1 MPENYSNN
9 FNNQVTAS
17 FPMDIDDTGLMMS
30 NSDFNSNFS
39 SAIPSFDFNDI
50 KSCDS
55 RLNQYEKD
63 SKDDASEHF
72 MSKNLDDEK
81 TGIVTKS
88 KNGLIGN
95 FDQNLFDT
103 LKNNNINTNLNHLAN
118 NDMFLL
124 SNDTMKKD
132 DKHLS
137 NNLNLANNYDLFNT
151 GIPMDFESII
161 PYNDLQTPDSLFQ
174 SSFNSNSLFT
184 DENMMACEDSN
195 LLCNL

>member
-1 MPENYSNN
+1 
-9 FNNQVTAS
+9 
-17 FPMDIDDTGLMMS
+17 MDIDDNGSLMLS
-30 NSDFNSNFS
+30 HNSDYNSNFN
-39 SAIPSFDFNDI
+39 SAITSFDFNDI
-50 KSCDS
+50 KSCDN
-55 RLNQYEKD
+55 RLNQFDKD
-63 SKDDASEHF
+63 HKQDTEHF
-72 MSKNLDDEK
+72 MSKTSSIDDEK
-81 TGIVTKS
+81 LGNSIVTKS

-103 LKNNNINTNLNHLAN
+103 LKNNNINNNLNHLSN

-124 SNDTMKKD
+124 SNDTIKKE

-137 NNLNLANNYDLFNT
+137 NNLNLTNNYDLFNT

-174 SSFNSNSLFT
+174 GSFNSNSLFT
-184 DENMMACEDSN
+184 DENMMTCEDSN

>member
-1 MPENYSNN
+1 
-9 FNNQVTAS
+9 
-17 FPMDIDDTGLMMS
+17 MDIDDSASLMLS

-39 SAIPSFDFNDI
+39 STIPSFDFNDV

-55 RLNQYEKD
+55 RLNQFDK
-63 SKDDASEHF
+63 SKDDAEHF
-72 MSKNLDDEK
+72 MSKGKHDEK
-81 TGIVTKS
+81 LGNSLVTKS

-103 LKNNNINTNLNHLAN
+103 LKNNNINNNLNNLNHLAN
-118 NDMFLL
+118 SDMFLM
-124 SNDTMKKD
+124 SNETKKD
-132 DKHLS
+132 DKSLS

-174 SSFNSNSLFT
+174 GSFNSNSLFT
-184 DENMMACEDSN
+184 DESMMTCDESN